1 MVWLNLS
8 FDNDKISLDLTFI
21 FKCDKQIDLLR
32 AIKMK
37 QYKTTHLNRVKWEN
51 QEKVLFKINFRL

>member
-37 QYKTTHLNRVKWEN
+37 QYKTTHLNRVK
-51 QEKVLFKINFRL
+51 